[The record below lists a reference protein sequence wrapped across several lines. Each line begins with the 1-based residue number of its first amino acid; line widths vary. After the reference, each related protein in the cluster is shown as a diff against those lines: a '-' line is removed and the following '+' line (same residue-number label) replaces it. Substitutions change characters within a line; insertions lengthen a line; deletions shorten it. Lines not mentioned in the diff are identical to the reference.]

1 MTPAERAAVLAEALP
16 YIRQYHGRTI
26 VIKYGGNAMV
36 DEALKTSVLRDV
48 VLLHYVGIRPILVHG
63 GGPEVSEVMERLGK
77 KPVFVEGL
85 RITDAETVDIVEM
98 VLSGKTNKNI
108 VSIINRAGGK
118 AVGLSGKDGNLIIAK
133 KIYRQGIDLGYV
145 GEVTLVNPEIIHLL
159 TNAGYIPVISSVGV
173 SREGETL
180 NINADLVAGELAA
193 ALSAAKLVLLTDI
206 EGVLADVSDPSTLIS
221 TLTLNEAQAM
231 IAEGRVDK
239 GMIPKLQACL
249 TAVSRGVER
258 AHIIDGRKPNALL
271 IEIFTDQGIGT
282 MVTRS

>member
-193 ALSAAKLVLLTDI
+193 ALSAAKLVLLTDV